1 MILLVDLLPLFN
13 LYPRNIATSRPTAV
27 VVSSV
32 KDCIIIMCMK
42 LINIATCVW
51 PIV

>member
-1 MILLVDLLPLFN
+1 MILLVDLLPLIN

-32 KDCIIIMCMK
+32 KDCIIIMYMSK
-42 LINIATCVW
+42 VK
-51 PIV
+51 